1 MSLPRLHLCF
11 PWEVAVFPSRFSP
24 CVGTMTANNPKPISL
39 QHPGK
44 QQRTLPLPTE
54 DLELAQI
61 PPELGGHRFAATWMK
76 LEITIYMWNLIHD
89 TNEQKYD
96 TLRNRKRIR
105 DIEKRWVVAKEKRE

>member
-76 LEITIYMWNLIHD
+76 LEIIILSEVSQREKD
-89 TNEQKYD
+89 KYHM
-96 TLRNRKRIR
+96 IPF
-105 DIEKRWVVAKEKRE
+105 ICGI

>member
-1 MSLPRLHLCF
+1 
-11 PWEVAVFPSRFSP
+11 
-24 CVGTMTANNPKPISL
+24 MTANNPKPISL

-76 LEITIYMWNLIHD
+76 LEIIILSEVSQREKD
-89 TNEQKYD
+89 KYHM
-96 TLRNRKRIR
+96 ISF
-105 DIEKRWVVAKEKRE
+105 ICGI